1 MADKFTMKQDELK
14 DKKSDRSLSSR
25 KIYVSSQVP
34 PKQFFFYLVVSAIV
48 LATFSWTYFGIS
60 SQQDNLVKNNNR
72 LISLEE
78 NIQLSS
84 DSSEESIETLLADL
98 KIIDKEIR
106 KLWDLSNKRNKV
118 DIQKLTE
125 QTNEIENL
133 LLTIRNDIEI
143 NQKNLLSTQ
152 DSVSKNIKKIDDLG
166 LSSEDLISLKLSLSN
181 IDTQLI
187 LLDDSVQALNSY
199 RNQLNQVIL
208 EIQTQISSVQNSLN
222 SDKVV
227 QN

>member
-60 SQQDNLVKNNNR
+60 SQQDNLVKINNR

-98 KIIDKEIR
+98 KIVNREIR
-106 KLWDLSNKRNKV
+106 KLWDLSNKRNKK
-118 DIQKLTE
+118 DISILTE
-125 QTNEIENL
+125 QNKVISDEIFEVQNSSASNTESL
-133 LLTIRNDIEI
+133 AEI
-143 NQKNLLSTQ
+143 DASL
-152 DSVSKNIKKIDDLG
+152 KNIKTRLAK
-166 LSSEDLISLKLSLSN
+166 LSSFELNSNTFAERLAELEEAIEAVDAYRKQTNQTIADLQDQLSSKPAL
-181 IDTQLI
+181 IDTQ
-187 LLDDSVQALNSY
+187 
-199 RNQLNQVIL
+199 
-208 EIQTQISSVQNSLN
+208 
-222 SDKVV
+222 
-227 QN
+227 

>member
-1 MADKFTMKQDELK
+1 MKQDELK

-60 SQQDNLVKNNNR
+60 SQQDNLVKINNR

-98 KIIDKEIR
+98 KIVNREIR
-106 KLWDLSNKRNKV
+106 KLWDLSNKRNKK
-118 DIQKLTE
+118 DISILTE
-125 QTNEIENL
+125 QNKVISDEIFEVQNSSASNTESL
-133 LLTIRNDIEI
+133 AEI
-143 NQKNLLSTQ
+143 DASL
-152 DSVSKNIKKIDDLG
+152 KNIKARLAK
-166 LSSEDLISLKLSLSN
+166 LSSFELNSNTFSERLAELEEAIEAVDAYRKQTNQTIADLQDQLSSKPAL
-181 IDTQLI
+181 IDTQ
-187 LLDDSVQALNSY
+187 
-199 RNQLNQVIL
+199 
-208 EIQTQISSVQNSLN
+208 
-222 SDKVV
+222 
-227 QN
+227 

>member
-1 MADKFTMKQDELK
+1 MKQDELK

-60 SQQDNLVKNNNR
+60 SQQDNLVKINNR

-98 KIIDKEIR
+98 KIVNREIR
-106 KLWDLSNKRNKV
+106 KLWDLSNKRNKK
-118 DIQKLTE
+118 DISILTE
-125 QTNEIENL
+125 QNKVISDEIFEVQNSSASNTESL
-133 LLTIRNDIEI
+133 AEI
-143 NQKNLLSTQ
+143 DASL
-152 DSVSKNIKKIDDLG
+152 KNIKARLAK
-166 LSSEDLISLKLSLSN
+166 LSSFELNSNTFAERLAELEEAIKAVDAYRKQTNQTIADLQDQLSSKPTL
-181 IDTQLI
+181 IDTQ
-187 LLDDSVQALNSY
+187 
-199 RNQLNQVIL
+199 
-208 EIQTQISSVQNSLN
+208 
-222 SDKVV
+222 
-227 QN
+227 

>member
-60 SQQDNLVKNNNR
+60 SQQDNLVKINNR

-98 KIIDKEIR
+98 KIVNREIR
-106 KLWDLSNKRNKV
+106 KLWDLSNKRNKK
-118 DIQKLTE
+118 DISILTE
-125 QTNEIENL
+125 QNKVISDEIFEVQNSSASNTESL
-133 LLTIRNDIEI
+133 AEI
-143 NQKNLLSTQ
+143 DASL
-152 DSVSKNIKKIDDLG
+152 KNIKARLAK
-166 LSSEDLISLKLSLSN
+166 LSSFELNSNTFAERLAELEEAIEAVDAYRKQTNQSIAVLQDQLSSKPAL
-181 IDTQLI
+181 IDTQ
-187 LLDDSVQALNSY
+187 
-199 RNQLNQVIL
+199 
-208 EIQTQISSVQNSLN
+208 
-222 SDKVV
+222 
-227 QN
+227 

>member
-60 SQQDNLVKNNNR
+60 SQQDNLVKINNR

-98 KIIDKEIR
+98 KIVNREIR
-106 KLWDLSNKRNKV
+106 KLWDLSNKRNKK
-118 DIQKLTE
+118 DISILTE
-125 QTNEIENL
+125 QNKVISDEIFEVQNSSASNTESL
-133 LLTIRNDIEI
+133 AEI
-143 NQKNLLSTQ
+143 
-152 DSVSKNIKKIDDLG
+152 DVSLKNIKARLAK
-166 LSSEDLISLKLSLSN
+166 LSSFELNSNTFAERLAELEEAIEAVDAYRKQTNQTIADLQDQLSSKPAL
-181 IDTQLI
+181 IDTQ
-187 LLDDSVQALNSY
+187 
-199 RNQLNQVIL
+199 
-208 EIQTQISSVQNSLN
+208 
-222 SDKVV
+222 
-227 QN
+227 

>member
-1 MADKFTMKQDELK
+1 MKQDELK

-60 SQQDNLVKNNNR
+60 SQQDNLVKINNR

-98 KIIDKEIR
+98 KIVNREIR
-106 KLWDLSNKRNKV
+106 KLWDLSNKRNKK
-118 DIQKLTE
+118 DISILTE
-125 QTNEIENL
+125 QNKVISDEIFEVQNSSASNTESL
-133 LLTIRNDIEI
+133 AEI
-143 NQKNLLSTQ
+143 DASL
-152 DSVSKNIKKIDDLG
+152 KNIKTRLAK
-166 LSSEDLISLKLSLSN
+166 LSSFELNSNTFSERLAELEEAIEAVDAYRKQTNQTIADLQDQLSSKPTL
-181 IDTQLI
+181 IDTQ
-187 LLDDSVQALNSY
+187 
-199 RNQLNQVIL
+199 
-208 EIQTQISSVQNSLN
+208 
-222 SDKVV
+222 
-227 QN
+227 

>member
-1 MADKFTMKQDELK
+1 MKQDELK

-60 SQQDNLVKNNNR
+60 SQQDNLIKINNR

-98 KIIDKEIR
+98 KIVNREIR
-106 KLWDLSNKRNKV
+106 KLWDLSNKRNKK
-118 DIQKLTE
+118 DISILTE
-125 QTNEIENL
+125 QNKVISDEIFEVQNSSASNTESL
-133 LLTIRNDIEI
+133 AEI
-143 NQKNLLSTQ
+143 DASL
-152 DSVSKNIKKIDDLG
+152 KNIKTRLAK
-166 LSSEDLISLKLSLSN
+166 LSSFELNSNTFAERLAELEEAIEAVDAYRKQTNQTIADLQDQLSAKPSLF
-181 IDTQLI
+181 DTQ
-187 LLDDSVQALNSY
+187 
-199 RNQLNQVIL
+199 
-208 EIQTQISSVQNSLN
+208 
-222 SDKVV
+222 
-227 QN
+227 

>member
-1 MADKFTMKQDELK
+1 MKQDELK

-60 SQQDNLVKNNNR
+60 SQQDNLVKINNR

-98 KIIDKEIR
+98 KIVNREIR
-106 KLWDLSNKRNKV
+106 KLWDLSNKRNKK
-118 DIQKLTE
+118 DISILTE
-125 QTNEIENL
+125 QNKVISDEIFEVQNSSASNTESL
-133 LLTIRNDIEI
+133 AEI
-143 NQKNLLSTQ
+143 DASL
-152 DSVSKNIKKIDDLG
+152 KNIKARLAK
-166 LSSEDLISLKLSLSN
+166 LSSFELNSNTFAERLAELEEAIEAVDAYRKQTNQTIADLQDQLSTKPAL
-181 IDTQLI
+181 IDTQ
-187 LLDDSVQALNSY
+187 
-199 RNQLNQVIL
+199 
-208 EIQTQISSVQNSLN
+208 
-222 SDKVV
+222 
-227 QN
+227 

>member
-25 KIYVSSQVP
+25 KIYVSSQIP

-60 SQQDNLVKNNNR
+60 SQQDNLVKINNR

-98 KIIDKEIR
+98 KIVNREIR
-106 KLWDLSNKRNKV
+106 KLWDLSNKRNKK
-118 DIQKLTE
+118 DISILTE
-125 QTNEIENL
+125 QNKVISDEIFEVQNSSASNTESL
-133 LLTIRNDIEI
+133 AEI
-143 NQKNLLSTQ
+143 DASL
-152 DSVSKNIKKIDDLG
+152 KNIKARLAK
-166 LSSEDLISLKLSLSN
+166 LSSFELNSNTFAERLAELEEAIEAVDAYRKQTNQTIADLQDQLSSKPTL
-181 IDTQLI
+181 IDTQ
-187 LLDDSVQALNSY
+187 
-199 RNQLNQVIL
+199 
-208 EIQTQISSVQNSLN
+208 
-222 SDKVV
+222 
-227 QN
+227 

>member
-60 SQQDNLVKNNNR
+60 SQQDNLVKINNR

-98 KIIDKEIR
+98 KIVNREIR
-106 KLWDLSNKRNKV
+106 KLWDLSNKRNKK
-118 DIQKLTE
+118 DISILTE
-125 QTNEIENL
+125 QNKVISDEIFEVQNSSASNTESL
-133 LLTIRNDIEI
+133 AEI
-143 NQKNLLSTQ
+143 DASL
-152 DSVSKNIKKIDDLG
+152 KNIKARLAT
-166 LSSEDLISLKLSLSN
+166 LSSVELNSNTFAERLAELEEAIEAVDAYRKQTNQTIADLQDQLSSKPAL
-181 IDTQLI
+181 IDTQ
-187 LLDDSVQALNSY
+187 
-199 RNQLNQVIL
+199 
-208 EIQTQISSVQNSLN
+208 
-222 SDKVV
+222 
-227 QN
+227 

>member
-34 PKQFFFYLVVSAIV
+34 PKQFFFYLAVSAIV

-60 SQQDNLVKNNNR
+60 SQQDNLVKINNR

-98 KIIDKEIR
+98 KIVNREIR
-106 KLWDLSNKRNKV
+106 KLWDLSNKRNKK
-118 DIQKLTE
+118 DISILTE
-125 QTNEIENL
+125 QNKVISDEIFEVQNSSASNTESL
-133 LLTIRNDIEI
+133 EEI
-143 NQKNLLSTQ
+143 DASL
-152 DSVSKNIKKIDDLG
+152 KNIKARLAK
-166 LSSEDLISLKLSLSN
+166 LSSFELNSNTFAERLAELEEAIKAVDAYRKQTNQTIADLQDQLSSKPTL
-181 IDTQLI
+181 IDTQ
-187 LLDDSVQALNSY
+187 
-199 RNQLNQVIL
+199 
-208 EIQTQISSVQNSLN
+208 
-222 SDKVV
+222 
-227 QN
+227 